1 MDEEKK
7 VKESWYALHKE
18 QIKLIQFLLYHLRK
32 HKQSPSKNETIIKI
46 EQKETIIT
54 FD

>member
-1 MDEEKK
+1 MEEKK
-7 VKESWYALHKE
+7 DEKPSWYSMHKE

-32 HKQSPSKNETIIKI
+32 NKEKTVKEESQIKVI
-46 EQKETIIT
+46 HEEVSVN

>member
-1 MDEEKK
+1 MEEKK
-7 VKESWYALHKE
+7 DDKPSWYSMHKE

-32 HKQSPSKNETIIKI
+32 HKEKPVKEESKIKVVR
-46 EQKETIIT
+46 EEVYIT

>member
-1 MDEEKK
+1 MEEEKK
-7 VKESWYALHKE
+7 EKPSWYSLHKE

-32 HKQSPSKNETIIKI
+32 AKEQPPENDKMIKI
-46 EQKETIIT
+46 EKKEVIVS